1 MKYLLDTNII
11 SELKK
16 KTPDQNVVNWFKG
29 VKTTSLYLSCITIG
43 ELKSGALKKAK
54 TDEKTG
60 KLLIKWVDGLRTDY
74 EEQILNIDLET
85 CEIWAQLL
93 NIDSTNAIDGLIAA
107 QSLQSN
113 MVLVTRNVKHFKM
126 FNIKLFNPFEELE
139 KSYY

>member
-16 KTPDQNVVNWFKG
+16 KSPNQNVVNWFEG
-29 VKTTSLYLSCITIG
+29 IDTDELYLSCITIG
-43 ELKSGALKKAK
+43 ELKSGALKKSK
-54 TDEKTG
+54 TDVKTG
-60 KLLIKWVDGLRTDY
+60 KLLIKWIDGLMADY

-107 QSLQSN
+107 QCFQSN
-113 MVLVTRNVKHFKM
+113 MVLVTRNIKHFNM
-126 FNIKLFNPFEELE
+126 FDIKLFNPF
-139 KSYY
+139 K

>member
-16 KTPDQNVVNWFKG
+16 KSPNHDVVNWFEG
-29 VKTTSLYLSCITIG
+29 IKTDDLYLSCITIG
-43 ELKSGALKKAK
+43 ELKSGALKKSK
-54 TDEKTG
+54 TDVKTG
-60 KLLIKWVDGLRTDY
+60 KLLIKWIDGLMADY

-85 CEIWAQLL
+85 CEIWAELL

-113 MVLVTRNVKHFKM
+113 MVLVTRNIKHFKM
-126 FNIKLFNPFEELE
+126 FDIKLFNPFD
-139 KSYY
+139 KN

>member
-16 KTPDQNVVNWFKG
+16 KSPNQDVVNWFEE
-29 VKTTSLYLSCITIG
+29 TDTDDLYLSCITIG
-43 ELKSGALKKAK
+43 ELKSGALKKSK
-54 TDEKTG
+54 TDVKTG
-60 KLLIKWVDGLRTDY
+60 KLLIKWINGLMADY

-107 QSLQSN
+107 QCLQSN
-113 MVLVTRNVKHFKM
+113 MVLVTRNIKHFNM
-126 FNIKLFNPFEELE
+126 FDIKLFNPFE
-139 KSYY
+139 

>member
-16 KTPDQNVVNWFKG
+16 KTPDQNVVNWFEG
-29 VKTTSLYLSCITIG
+29 IDTDDLYLSCITIG
-43 ELKSGALKKAK
+43 ELKSGALKKTK
-54 TDEKTG
+54 TDVKTG
-60 KLLIKWVDGLRTDY
+60 KLLIKWIDGLMADY

-113 MVLVTRNVKHFKM
+113 MVLATRNIKHFKM
-126 FNIKLFNPFEELE
+126 FDIKLLNPFD
-139 KSYY
+139 KN

>member
-16 KTPDQNVVNWFKG
+16 KSPNHDVVNWFEG
-29 VKTTSLYLSCITIG
+29 IDTDDLYLSCITIG
-43 ELKSGALKKAK
+43 ELKSGALKKSK
-54 TDEKTG
+54 TDVKTG
-60 KLLIKWVDGLRTDY
+60 KLLIKWIDGLMADY

-85 CEIWAQLL
+85 CAIWAQLL

-113 MVLVTRNVKHFKM
+113 MVLVTRNIKHFKM
-126 FNIKLFNPFEELE
+126 FDIKLFNPFD
-139 KSYY
+139 KN

>member
-16 KTPDQNVVNWFKG
+16 KTPDQNVVNWFEG
-29 VKTTSLYLSCITIG
+29 IDTDELYLSCITIG

-54 TDEKTG
+54 TDVKTG
-60 KLLIKWVDGLRTDY
+60 KLLIKWIDGLMADY

-85 CEIWAQLL
+85 CEIWAELL

-107 QSLQSN
+107 QCFQSN
-113 MVLVTRNVKHFKM
+113 MVLVTRNIKHFNM
-126 FNIKLFNPFEELE
+126 FDIKLFNPFE
-139 KSYY
+139 

>member
-16 KTPDQNVVNWFKG
+16 KTPDQNVVNWFEE
-29 VKTTSLYLSCITIG
+29 TDTYDLYLSCITIG
-43 ELKSGALKKAK
+43 ELKSGVLKKSK
-54 TDEKTG
+54 TDVKIG
-60 KLLIKWVDGLRTDY
+60 KLLIKWIDGLMADY

-107 QSLQSN
+107 QCLQSN
-113 MVLVTRNVKHFKM
+113 MVLVTRNIKYFNM
-126 FNIKLFNPFEELE
+126 FDIKLFNPFE
-139 KSYY
+139 

>member
-16 KTPDQNVVNWFKG
+16 KTPDQNVVNWFEG
-29 VKTTSLYLSCITIG
+29 IDTDELYLSCITIG
-43 ELKSGALKKAK
+43 ELKSGALNKFK
-54 TDEKTG
+54 TDDKTG
-60 KLLIKWVDGLRTDY
+60 KLLIKWIDGLMADY

-107 QSLQSN
+107 QCLQSN
-113 MVLVTRNVKHFKM
+113 MVLVTRNIKHFNM
-126 FNIKLFNPFEELE
+126 FDIKLFNPFD
-139 KSYY
+139 KN